1 MGLWSGEQKATQ
13 LKTMLE
19 IIKQKPLIAGIGI
32 TFLIGTFIGIV
43 LFFTIFTKYAGASD
57 GNRVGNHFMLAT
69 GGTSVL
75 SVWDWKIEGENWEE
89 IQPLTLSEANNLG
102 WEKEVTCVPNVGY
115 YSRRAAANDFAEPYS
130 LIFDNQDMVIGI
142 YLFSENQ
149 QQSPWE
155 QMQATGPFPYPHW
168 GLHIFF
174 KNPSTAC

>member
-1 MGLWSGEQKATQ
+1 
-13 LKTMLE
+13 MLE
-19 IIKQKPLIAGIGI
+19 IIKQKAVIGGLFI
-32 TFLIGTFIGIV
+32 TFLIGTTIG
-43 LFFTIFTKYAGASD
+43 LALSFTLLTKDDGASD
-57 GNRVGNHFMLAT
+57 VNSVGDYFMLAT
-69 GGTSVL
+69 GGTAIL
-75 SVWDWKIEGENWEE
+75 SRRGWKIEGENWEE

-174 KNPSTAC
+174 TNPSTACY

>member
-1 MGLWSGEQKATQ
+1 MGLWSGKQKAT
-13 LKTMLE
+13 LLNTMLE
-19 IIKQKPLIAGIGI
+19 IIKQKPLTAGICI

-43 LFFTIFTKYAGASD
+43 LSFTIFTKYSGARD

-69 GGTSVL
+69 GGTARTSQ
-75 SVWDWKIEGENWEE
+75 WEQKIEGENWEE
-89 IQPLTLSEANNLG
+89 ILPLTLSEARSLR
-102 WEKEVTCVPNVGY
+102 WKKDVKCVPNVGY
-115 YSRRAAANDFAEPYS
+115 YSRRAALNDYAEPYS
-130 LIFDNQDMVIGI
+130 LIFDNQDRVIGI

-149 QQSPWE
+149 QQFPWE